1 MVHIVKY
8 VRYTQHGSPLP
19 RPIVKRDAVTL
30 RIKPSLAEHGGKR
43 FVGINLGSWDEL
55 IEIRRVLSF

>member
-19 RPIVKRDAVTL
+19 RPIVKRDAVTM
-30 RIKPSLAEHGGKR
+30 RIKPSCSYHGGKR
-43 FVGINLGSWDEL
+43 YVGINLGNWDEL
-55 IEIRRVLSF
+55 LESRRILF